1 MTTRTDLD
9 RLENTLGKVK
19 NPPNKETESSAE
31 DKANVKQDFKN
42 FMNSPLQ
49 STNKPIN
56 LNLTS
61 TQKAAT
67 IGGAGGAAIGFASK
81 NKARKT
87 SKEVCDRFSTDC
99 QGNPSKPPLVIQN
112 MHNENVKSQVKS
124 TVAGGLLGAGTG
136 ILVDKVTSGKG
147 LNVGPFK
154 LKIGR

>member
-19 NPPNKETESSAE
+19 NPPNKETESSSE
-31 DKANVKQDFKN
+31 NKANIKQDFQN

-81 NKARKT
+81 NKARKQT
-87 SKEVCDRFSTDC
+87 KEICDRFSTDC
-99 QGNPSKPPLVIQN
+99 AGNPSKPPAVIKN

-124 TVAGGLLGAGTG
+124 TIIGGGAGALTG
-136 ILVDKVTSGKG
+136 IAIDKITSGKG

-154 LKIGR
+154 LKIGK